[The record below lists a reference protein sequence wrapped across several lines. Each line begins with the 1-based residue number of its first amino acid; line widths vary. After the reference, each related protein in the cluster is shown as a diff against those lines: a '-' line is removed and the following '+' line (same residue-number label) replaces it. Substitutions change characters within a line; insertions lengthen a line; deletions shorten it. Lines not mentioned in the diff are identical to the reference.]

1 MWRIKTPPGEKRK
14 EVKKAQFEEK
24 VPLKVSFYKE
34 RESTKWGHKRK
45 KRVRASQLWQLSMG
59 SELWW
64 AVTAEKS
71 RRGEL
76 FAGWDLHPVEFKP
89 AGEVLNQTSQ
99 HLKIHI
105 SISKRPFDK
114 VRSDLSPCS
123 SYDSI
128 SFFLWTWY
136 SDISVKNK
144 WSWEKC
150 SVLNLWLP
158 CGVVN
163 WKSFFKFQFG
173 LWIWT
178 VFK

>member
-14 EVKKAQFEEK
+14 EVKKAQCEEK
-24 VPLKVSFYKE
+24 VPLKVSYYKE

-123 SYDSI
+123 SCDRHI
-128 SFFLWTWY
+128 FLSVNLIFRY
-136 SDISVKNK
+136 KCEKQMELRKVFSVKFMTPLWGCELK
-144 WSWEKC
+144 
-150 SVLNLWLP
+150 VL
-158 CGVVN
+158 
-163 WKSFFKFQFG
+163 F
-173 LWIWT
+173 
-178 VFK
+178 